1 MVDPDEQG
9 AWTMVTKI
17 NNLIEERDAAEA
29 DLRATEQLA
38 TDERERRLAAEAE
51 LAKYGDMD
59 DHYLRLQNECEE
71 ALQRAEAAEAEAEV
85 QKRLYEASVKDRVR
99 LREALTDFAEHGT
112 RFDCNPTVMV
122 HNTPEWV
129 ASQEWWQN
137 RATQM
142 DVAVRNRARAALG
155 EES

>member
-1 MVDPDEQG
+1 MSDHADIVRDWLALDPRADWEADPDEFG
-9 AWTMVTKI
+9 DAVAA
-17 NNLIEERDAAEA
+17 LDALVAERDNAMK
-29 DLRATEQLA
+29 LA
-38 TDERERRLAAEAE
+38 LKHQT
-51 LAKYGDMD
+51 
-59 DHYLRLQNECEE
+59 CEG
-71 ALQRAEAAEAEAEV
+71 RMFAAEAEAEV

>member
-1 MVDPDEQG
+1 LEGKMKGFSGESVHRCKCFGEDDGRDGSWSACPPD
-9 AWTMVTKI
+9 
-17 NNLIEERDAAEA
+17 LCEA
-29 DLRATEQLA
+29 DVLLARAE
-38 TDERERRLAAEAE
+38 AAEAE
-51 LAKYGDMD
+51 LAAEKLLRHQD
-59 DHYLRLQNECEE
+59 DL
-71 ALQRAEAAEAEAEV
+71 ALVAAEAEAEV

-142 DVAVRNRARAALG
+142 DVAVRNRARAALR
-155 EES
+155 EDA